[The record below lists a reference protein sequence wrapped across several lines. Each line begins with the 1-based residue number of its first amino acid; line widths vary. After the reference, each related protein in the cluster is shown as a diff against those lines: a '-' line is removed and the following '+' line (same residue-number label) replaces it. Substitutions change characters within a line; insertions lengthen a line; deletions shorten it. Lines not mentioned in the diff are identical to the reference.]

1 MDTLFPAARALFLV
15 FAAIN
20 LKSMLWRLTSCS
32 IVVALLAADTMV
44 TRTRRRAVDY
54 LFGVTLGATVLQSVR
69 FLLLRFFWLLKMI
82 YSPRGIGWSFKAE
95 NSVVPVDP
103 RHRTRASFIASRLR
117 WLLSH
122 YLLFDA
128 ATLYMRC
135 NPALLSGASVT
146 SQGYII
152 QCLNVAA
159 AFCHSYA
166 ILTCIHCVLAVL
178 AVSVNFDEPQAWPQP
193 FGHWKNAYTIR
204 KFWGKVW
211 HQFFRHDLT
220 LFGPHRPKR
229 NPWDPV
235 STEYS
240 SAGNLREREPWGTSY
255 RRLCYAFVCSA
266 FVHVCGDIV
275 LQFRIRNDLSST
287 GASKVMDAP
296 NVIGYSAPY
305 FLLQPVG
312 VLVEDAV
319 IEVGKRMGLKE
330 GTWTRMVGYVWVVGF
345 TSFFYAFSLDGL
357 SSAFRVG
364 RRPGEGVADRATLIE
379 VMADRVIGVQLAP
392 LMSSWFPGV

>member
-1 MDTLFPAARALFLV
+1 
-15 FAAIN
+15 
-20 LKSMLWRLTSCS
+20 
-32 IVVALLAADTMV
+32 
-44 TRTRRRAVDY
+44 
-54 LFGVTLGATVLQSVR
+54 
-69 FLLLRFFWLLKMI
+69 MI

-204 KFWGKVW
+204 KFWG
-211 HQFFRHDLT
+211 
-220 LFGPHRPKR
+220 
-229 NPWDPV
+229 
-235 STEYS
+235 
-240 SAGNLREREPWGTSY
+240 
-255 RRLCYAFVCSA
+255 
-266 FVHVCGDIV
+266 CGI
-275 LQFRIRNDLSST
+275 
-287 GASKVMDAP
+287 
-296 NVIGYSAPY
+296 
-305 FLLQPVG
+305 
-312 VLVEDAV
+312 
-319 IEVGKRMGLKE
+319 
-330 GTWTRMVGYVWVVGF
+330 
-345 TSFFYAFSLDGL
+345 SFFGTTSL
-357 SSAFRVG
+357 S
-364 RRPGEGVADRATLIE
+364 
-379 VMADRVIGVQLAP
+379 LAP
-392 LMSSWFPGV
+392 IDPSVIPGIQ